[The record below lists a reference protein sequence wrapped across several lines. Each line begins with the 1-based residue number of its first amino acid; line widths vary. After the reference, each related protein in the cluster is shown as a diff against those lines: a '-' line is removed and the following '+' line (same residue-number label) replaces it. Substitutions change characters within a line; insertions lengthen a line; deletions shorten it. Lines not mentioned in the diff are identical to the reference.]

1 MNEQFS
7 FSPKQDSTAEM
18 MANEVDNRAQLVKTP
33 YGGKA
38 VDFGEVDTQS
48 LLSDQESRR

>member
-18 MANEVDNRAQLVKTP
+18 MNEVDNRAQLVKTP